1 MLVQGWIVVKT
12 LSAQEDCMRETEADD
27 GLLYYAVKSY
37 DEWQGGLPGEG
48 QVVAVVV
55 NYHCLDLGDR
65 CCWKERR
72 LRG

>member
-1 MLVQGWIVVKT
+1 
-12 LSAQEDCMRETEADD
+12 MRETEADD